1 MYQYNI
7 QKMVNLNDVTKE
19 NIKTIFRIGQ
29 KFLIIPT

>member
-19 NIKTIFRIGQ
+19 NIKTIFQIGQ